1 MGEISVKT
9 GNNARNGG
17 KNSLNRLIRCVCG
30 KKIGPDPR
38 NFNQRVSLGRND
50 LLIRTFL
57 NAGLRVDDLI
67 ICLLFFFFFLYAAQ
81 NKKTKVSKIELY
93 FILFLFVTFL
103 GSLFSSTQYGRGTV
117 LFPIRFFEYFVFFY
131 MGFFLYKGGA
141 NIRKLLLLLLIANS
155 AVAILQHFGVV
166 GGFNVRGYQ
175 PNMSERVIGLTSGP
189 WELGVILNF
198 ITCYFLAEE
207 KSEFKKYI
215 IFGVATLIIMMT
227 GSRMSLL
234 AQIVILVWYMKL
246 SASLVT
252 IIKRC
257 LVVIPLLFAVYFF
270 FGDSTV
276 ATRSDSLMNS
286 DNIDQLL
293 DSYSSVRITESVPS
307 WGDLGVLS
315 RGDEVDASWS
325 MRGIKWIY
333 AVKLYLS
340 HPMYWMIGVGAGS
353 FGNAL
358 DGGWLRITT
367 ETGIIGLLL
376 FVMFLM
382 RVKRLSPTM
391 SLCVIA
397 FCINMLMIDI
407 YMSYK
412 VMSMMLLLAGYY
424 QKKKKTERALIRQ
437 ESINR
442 HDSAFVKS

>member
-1 MGEISVKT
+1 
-9 GNNARNGG
+9 
-17 KNSLNRLIRCVCG
+17 
-30 KKIGPDPR
+30 
-38 NFNQRVSLGRND
+38 
-50 LLIRTFL
+50 
-57 NAGLRVDDLI
+57 
-67 ICLLFFFFFLYAAQ
+67 
-81 NKKTKVSKIELY
+81 
-93 FILFLFVTFL
+93 
-103 GSLFSSTQYGRGTV
+103 
-117 LFPIRFFEYFVFFY
+117 

-234 AQIVILVWYMKL
+234 AQIAILVWYMKL

-286 DNIDQLL
+286 DNIDLLL

-315 RGDEVDASWS
+315 RGDDVDASWS

-367 ETGIIGLLL
+367 ETGVIGLLL
-376 FVMFLM
+376 FVMFLL

-391 SLCVIA
+391 SLCVLA

-424 QKKKKTERALIRQ
+424 LKKNKEEKMAIVKKMDQARAITLSSKI
-437 ESINR
+437 
-442 HDSAFVKS
+442 

>member
-1 MGEISVKT
+1 MALLCKLKYAKADESY
-9 GNNARNGG
+9 GNRKMASIVLFFVYVMFFIP
-17 KNSLNRLIRCVCG
+17 KMDLI
-30 KKIGPDPR
+30 
-38 NFNQRVSLGRND
+38 SLGGG
-50 LLIRTFL
+50 F
-57 NAGLRVDDLI
+57 NAGLRIDDLI
-67 ICLLFFFFFLYAAQ
+67 ICFLFLLFVLYAAN
-81 NKKTKVSKIELY
+81 NKKTVVSKTEIC
-93 FILFLFVTFL
+93 FMLFLFVTAI

-131 MGFFLYKGGA
+131 MGIFLYKGGA
-141 NIRKLLLLLLIANS
+141 NIKKLLLLLLIANS

-175 PNMSERVIGLTSGP
+175 SNMSERVIGLTSGP

-198 ITCYFLAEE
+198 ISCYFLAEE

-227 GSRMSLL
+227 GSRMSML
-234 AQIVILVWYMKL
+234 AQLSVLIWYMKL
-246 SASLVT
+246 SSSMIT

-257 LVVIPLLFAVYFF
+257 LVVIPIMFAVYFF
-270 FGDSTV
+270 FGESTV

-293 DSYSSVRITESVPS
+293 GSYSSVRITESVPS

-333 AVKLYLS
+333 AIKLYLS
-340 HPMYWMIGVGAGS
+340 HPLYWVIGVGAGS

-367 ETGIIGLLL
+367 ETGILGLLL
-376 FVMFLM
+376 FVIFLL
-382 RVKRLSPTM
+382 RVRSLSPAM
-391 SLCVIA
+391 SLCVLA

-424 QKKKKTERALIRQ
+424 QKKNKTERSLSRDENLIAPVQ
-437 ESINR
+437 NL
-442 HDSAFVKS
+442 

>member
-1 MGEISVKT
+1 MASIVLFFVYVMFFIPKMD
-9 GNNARNGG
+9 
-17 KNSLNRLIRCVCG
+17 LI
-30 KKIGPDPR
+30 
-38 NFNQRVSLGRND
+38 SLGGG
-50 LLIRTFL
+50 F

-81 NKKTKVSKIELY
+81 NKKTKVSKIEFY

-246 SASLVT
+246 
-252 IIKRC
+252 
-257 LVVIPLLFAVYFF
+257 
-270 FGDSTV
+270 
-276 ATRSDSLMNS
+276 
-286 DNIDQLL
+286 
-293 DSYSSVRITESVPS
+293 
-307 WGDLGVLS
+307 
-315 RGDEVDASWS
+315 
-325 MRGIKWIY
+325 
-333 AVKLYLS
+333 
-340 HPMYWMIGVGAGS
+340 
-353 FGNAL
+353 
-358 DGGWLRITT
+358 
-367 ETGIIGLLL
+367 
-376 FVMFLM
+376 
-382 RVKRLSPTM
+382 
-391 SLCVIA
+391 
-397 FCINMLMIDI
+397 
-407 YMSYK
+407 
-412 VMSMMLLLAGYY
+412 
-424 QKKKKTERALIRQ
+424 RALL
-437 ESINR
+437 N
-442 HDSAFVKS
+442 KSDFG

>member
-1 MGEISVKT
+1 MASIVLFFVYVMFFIPKMD
-9 GNNARNGG
+9 
-17 KNSLNRLIRCVCG
+17 LI
-30 KKIGPDPR
+30 
-38 NFNQRVSLGRND
+38 SLGGG
-50 LLIRTFL
+50 F

-81 NKKTKVSKIELY
+81 NKKTKVSKIEFY

-257 LVVIPLLFAVYFF
+257 LVVIPLLFAVALLNKSD
-270 FGDSTV
+270 FG
-276 ATRSDSLMNS
+276 
-286 DNIDQLL
+286 
-293 DSYSSVRITESVPS
+293 
-307 WGDLGVLS
+307 
-315 RGDEVDASWS
+315 
-325 MRGIKWIY
+325 
-333 AVKLYLS
+333 
-340 HPMYWMIGVGAGS
+340 
-353 FGNAL
+353 
-358 DGGWLRITT
+358 
-367 ETGIIGLLL
+367 
-376 FVMFLM
+376 
-382 RVKRLSPTM
+382 
-391 SLCVIA
+391 
-397 FCINMLMIDI
+397 
-407 YMSYK
+407 
-412 VMSMMLLLAGYY
+412 
-424 QKKKKTERALIRQ
+424 
-437 ESINR
+437 
-442 HDSAFVKS
+442 

>member
-1 MGEISVKT
+1 
-9 GNNARNGG
+9 
-17 KNSLNRLIRCVCG
+17 
-30 KKIGPDPR
+30 
-38 NFNQRVSLGRND
+38 
-50 LLIRTFL
+50 
-57 NAGLRVDDLI
+57 
-67 ICLLFFFFFLYAAQ
+67 
-81 NKKTKVSKIELY
+81 
-93 FILFLFVTFL
+93 
-103 GSLFSSTQYGRGTV
+103 
-117 LFPIRFFEYFVFFY
+117 
-131 MGFFLYKGGA
+131 
-141 NIRKLLLLLLIANS
+141 
-155 AVAILQHFGVV
+155 
-166 GGFNVRGYQ
+166 
-175 PNMSERVIGLTSGP
+175 
-189 WELGVILNF
+189 
-198 ITCYFLAEE
+198 
-207 KSEFKKYI
+207 
-215 IFGVATLIIMMT
+215 VATLIIMMT

-276 ATRSDSLMNS
+276 ASRSDSLMNS

>member
-1 MGEISVKT
+1 
-9 GNNARNGG
+9 
-17 KNSLNRLIRCVCG
+17 
-30 KKIGPDPR
+30 
-38 NFNQRVSLGRND
+38 
-50 LLIRTFL
+50 
-57 NAGLRVDDLI
+57 
-67 ICLLFFFFFLYAAQ
+67 
-81 NKKTKVSKIELY
+81 
-93 FILFLFVTFL
+93 
-103 GSLFSSTQYGRGTV
+103 
-117 LFPIRFFEYFVFFY
+117 
-131 MGFFLYKGGA
+131 
-141 NIRKLLLLLLIANS
+141 
-155 AVAILQHFGVV
+155 
-166 GGFNVRGYQ
+166 
-175 PNMSERVIGLTSGP
+175 
-189 WELGVILNF
+189 
-198 ITCYFLAEE
+198 
-207 KSEFKKYI
+207 
-215 IFGVATLIIMMT
+215 
-227 GSRMSLL
+227 
-234 AQIVILVWYMKL
+234 
-246 SASLVT
+246 
-252 IIKRC
+252 
-257 LVVIPLLFAVYFF
+257 LLFAVYFF

-391 SLCVIA
+391 SLCIIA

-442 HDSAFVKS
+442 NDSAFVKI

>member
-1 MGEISVKT
+1 MASIVLFFVYVMFFIPKMD
-9 GNNARNGG
+9 
-17 KNSLNRLIRCVCG
+17 LI
-30 KKIGPDPR
+30 
-38 NFNQRVSLGRND
+38 SLGGG
-50 LLIRTFL
+50 F
-57 NAGLRVDDLI
+57 NAGLRIDDLI

-81 NKKTKVSKIELY
+81 NKKTKVSKTEFY
-93 FILFLFVTFL
+93 FILFLFVTSL
-103 GSLFSSTQYGRGTV
+103 GSFFSSTQYGRGTV

-155 AVAILQHFGVV
+155 VVAILQHFGVV

-207 KSEFKKYI
+207 RSEFKKYV
-215 IFGVATLIIMMT
+215 IFGIATLIIMMT
-227 GSRMSLL
+227 GSRMSML
-234 AQIVILVWYMKL
+234 AQIAVLIWYMKL

-270 FGDSTV
+270 FSDSTV

-367 ETGIIGLLL
+367 ETGIIGLILFILFLL
-376 FVMFLM
+376 
-382 RVKRLSPTM
+382 RIKRLSPTM

-437 ESINR
+437 ESLNN
-442 HDSAFVKS
+442 HHSTFVKS